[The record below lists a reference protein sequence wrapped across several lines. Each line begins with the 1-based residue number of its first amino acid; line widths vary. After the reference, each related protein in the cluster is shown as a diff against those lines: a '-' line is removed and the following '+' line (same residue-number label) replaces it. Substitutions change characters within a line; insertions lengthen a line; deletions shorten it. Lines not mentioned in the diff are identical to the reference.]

1 MPKTNRNG
9 QAIVLPESQCQQVWD
24 ELHPPHRLIFQICFY
39 TAARIG
45 EVVQLRREDIFD
57 NHLIYRAKNTKIK
70 KTRQVAIAPPLA
82 LLLNA
87 AELPKSGYLFPGRVK
102 GHITTRACDKAL
114 RETLDYLGI
123 RGAATHSFRRSLLTW
138 LHFEKGYSLRTLQ
151 KITDHA
157 DIGNLARYLDVDQQ
171 EADEALRSAWEK

>member
-1 MPKTNRNG
+1 
-9 QAIVLPESQCQQVWD
+9 
-24 ELHPPHRLIFQICFY
+24 
-39 TAARIG
+39 
-45 EVVQLRREDIFD
+45 LRREDIFY
-57 NHLIYRAKNTKIK
+57 NHLIYWAENTKTK
-70 KTRQVAIAPPLA
+70 KTRQVAIAPPSLA
-82 LLLNA
+82 MLLSKV
-87 AELPKSGYLFPGRVK
+87 ELPKTGYLFPGRLE

-123 RGAATHSFRRSLLTW
+123 RVATTHSFRRSLLTW

-171 EADEALRSAWEK
+171 EAD

>member
-1 MPKTNRNG
+1 M
-9 QAIVLPESQCQQVWD
+9 VLVENQCRLVWD
-24 ELHPPHRLIFQICFY
+24 ELRQPHRLIFQICFY

-45 EVVQLRREDIFD
+45 EVVQLRGEDIFD
-57 NHLIYRAKNTKIK
+57 SHLIYRAKNTKTK

-82 LLLNA
+82 TLLNE
-87 AELPKSGYLFPGRVK
+87 AELPKTGYLFPGRTQ

-114 RETLDYLGI
+114 REALDYLGI

-157 DIGNLARYLDVDQQ
+157 DIGSLARYLDVDRQ
-171 EADEALRSAWEK
+171 EADEALRTAWD

>member
-1 MPKTNRNG
+1 
-9 QAIVLPESQCQQVWD
+9 
-24 ELHPPHRLIFQICFY
+24 
-39 TAARIG
+39 
-45 EVVQLRREDIFD
+45 
-57 NHLIYRAKNTKIK
+57 
-70 KTRQVAIAPPLA
+70 VAIAPPLIT
-82 LLLNA
+82 LLNA
-87 AELPKSGYLFPGRVK
+87 AELPKSGYLFPGRLE
-102 GHITTRACDKAL
+102 GHLTTRACDKAL

-171 EADEALRSAWEK
+171 EADEALRSAWD

>member
-1 MPKTNRNG
+1 MPKANRNG
-9 QAIVLPESQCQQVWD
+9 QAIVLSEKQREEVWA
-24 ELHPPHRLIFQICFY
+24 ELHYSHRLIFQICYF

-45 EVVQLRREDIFD
+45 EVVQLRGEDLFET
-57 NHLIYRAKNTKIK
+57 HLIYRAMNTKTK
-70 KTRQVAIAPPLA
+70 RTRGVAIAPPLA
-82 LLLNA
+82 KLLKE
-87 AELPKSGYLFPGRVK
+87 AELPATGYLFPGRAT

-138 LHFEKGYSLRTLQ
+138 LHFEKGCSLRTLQ

-157 DIGNLARYLDVDQQ
+157 DIGNLARYLDIDQQ
-171 EADEALRSAWEK
+171 EADEALRSAWD